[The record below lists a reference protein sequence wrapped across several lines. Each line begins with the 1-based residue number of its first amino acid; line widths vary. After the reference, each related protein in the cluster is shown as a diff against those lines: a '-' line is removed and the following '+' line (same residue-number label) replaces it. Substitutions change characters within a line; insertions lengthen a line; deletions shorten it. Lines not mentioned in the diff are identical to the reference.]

1 HPATDAAA
9 RPPPP
14 GDEREDR
21 PRHAEDRREQ
31 AHVAEGH
38 RAWRRELMR
47 ADRVAAETDD
57 QTDGRRGGRAAPD
70 GPPDRPGTP
79 AGLQFSFDFVPLPG
93 ASVPRPP
100 CQCRPH
106 ADELHCGDRP
116 AAGEEIMTAFQ
127 KPVTTEAELRAL
139 IGTPSPMA
147 LAKEHGT
154 LDVHCREFVARSP
167 FLLLATSGAT
177 GQGDGCP

>member
-38 RAWRRELMR
+38 RAWRRELVR
-47 ADRVAAETDD
+47 ADRVADETDNE
-57 QTDGRRGGRAAPD
+57 TDGQRGERADPD
-70 GPPDRPGTP
+70 GTPDRPGTP
-79 AGLQFSFDFVPLPG
+79 AGLPFPSHILIVPPPR

-106 ADELHCGDRP
+106 ADELHCGGRP
-116 AAGEEIMTAFQ
+116 GAGEETMTA
-127 KPVTTEAELRAL
+127 
-139 IGTPSPMA
+139 
-147 LAKEHGT
+147 
-154 LDVHCREFVARSP
+154 
-167 FLLLATSGAT
+167 
-177 GQGDGCP
+177 